1 MSIHLNQTR
10 RPSSDFWEWLFYSHN
25 GIKSITII
33 GLLTLWGQDL
43 EFDNHT
49 QSIINEFPISF
60 KGNIHFGLEVAALPG
75 ARARPTDIV
84 WDQVHKKIKEGKSW
98 PTRNPTF
105 HGYLLKARPDQ
116 IILHRLQRYFCWMNL
131 YKVFHQPRL
140 CLKGLTVALNW

>member
-84 WDQVHKKIKEGKSW
+84 WDQVHKKIREGKSW
-98 PTRNPTF
+98 PARNPTF
-105 HGYLLKARPDQ
+105 HGYLLKAFPDQ

-140 CLKGLTVALNW
+140 CLKGLTVALN